1 MLKKNI
7 GKFKLPYNDVINQED
22 YVKQIHSQM
31 IIARAEILPY
41 PNEIEYI
48 ALSDLFDSIP
58 ECEIIPLYYVIVD
71 TKNNVKVR
79 HAI

>member
-7 GKFKLPYNDVINQED
+7 GKFNLPYNDVINQED
-22 YVKQIHSQM
+22 YVKQIHSKM

-41 PNEIEYI
+41 PIEIEYI
-48 ALSDLFDSIP
+48 ALSDLFDPIT
-58 ECEIIPLYYVIVD
+58 EGEVVPLYYVTVD
-71 TKNNVKVR
+71 HEDNVKVR